1 MVWGRRSAW
10 PGSRDLTRPSCRLR
24 WPPLPRGGRVEGVTE
39 GIWERDDYEQDQD
52 GIINPEDELTEGP
65 MDQVLEQGYSPPER
79 PLALD
84 KFGTTLAEERQ
95 GETLDQRLA
104 EEEPDPNM
112 EVDLVEGEP
121 TTRADEAGDLPED
134 VDVGSGEL
142 PDHDFV
148 DGIVDDGEVGD
159 ARAGRLV
166 DPDAGGT
173 GDYEKDLVGYD
184 VGIDGAGA
192 GAEEAAMHVVDYT
205 EADAAIER
213 DATERPTLGRS

>member
-1 MVWGRRSAW
+1 LACARGEWKGR
-10 PGSRDLTRPSCRLR
+10 
-24 WPPLPRGGRVEGVTE
+24 GVTD
-39 GIWERDDYEQDQD
+39 GIWERDDYEHEDD
-52 GIINPEDELTEGP
+52 GIIDPEDELSEDS

-79 PLALD
+79 PLGID

-104 EEEPDPNM
+104 EEEPDPSM

-121 TTRADEAGDLPED
+121 PVRAGEGGDVPDDIDYGSADLPD
-134 VDVGSGEL
+134 DAFRYGV
-142 PDHDFV
+142 
-148 DGIVDDGEVGD
+148 VDDAEVGD

-173 GDYEKDLVGYD
+173 GDTEKDLVGYD
-184 VGIDGAGA
+184 VGVDGAAA
-192 GAEEAAMHVVDYT
+192 GAEEAAVHIVDYP

-213 DATERPTLGRS
+213 DETERPTLGTS